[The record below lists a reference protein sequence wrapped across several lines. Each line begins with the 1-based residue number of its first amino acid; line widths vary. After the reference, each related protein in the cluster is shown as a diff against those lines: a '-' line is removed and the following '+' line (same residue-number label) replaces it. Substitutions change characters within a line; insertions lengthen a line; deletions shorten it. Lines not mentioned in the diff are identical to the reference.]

1 MLQLI
6 IKTVIMCSHENYTLG
21 VEIVD
26 MVILQTI
33 MMIIL
38 TYMWHYIA
46 LITYK
51 WSTNITNSTGITL

>member
-1 MLQLI
+1 MNIFQSNEVYRLQLI
-6 IKTVIMCSHENYTLG
+6 IKTDIMCSHENYTLG

-38 TYMWHYIA
+38 TYM
-46 LITYK
+46 
-51 WSTNITNSTGITL
+51 